1 MSKCSFSVCLDTVR
15 QKYFAAVNALNAHCK
30 HVSGPVKV
38 HLFES
43 YCLPILLYGLD
54 CVNLSSQQI
63 HELNVCWNNAHRKI
77 FHYKPSESIKSVIY
91 FMQRLD
97 FHKLYDLK
105 LINEFSHLDH
115 EIIAGLLPW
124 YLIVTDIYELHFMYD
139 ITMTSRSS
147 DIKESVFNLFGVY
160 VNNS

>member
-1 MSKCSFSVCLDTVR
+1 MNYYEIIIHNV
-15 QKYFAAVNALNAHCK
+15 LN
-30 HVSGPVKV
+30 
-38 HLFES
+38 
-43 YCLPILLYGLD
+43 
-54 CVNLSSQQI
+54 
-63 HELNVCWNNAHRKI
+63 ELNVCWNNAYRKI

-105 LINEFSHLDH
+105 RLMFINKLSHLDH
-115 EIIAGLLPW
+115 EVTAGLLPW
-124 YLIVTDIYELHFMYD
+124 YLTLTDIYELHLMYD

-147 DIKESVFNLFGVY
+147 DIKKSVFNLFEIY